1 MVSDKKKVYI
11 ETSVIS
17 NLTSRPSLN
26 IRDAARQLVTHDWWD
41 NQREHFE
48 LYSSVLVFA
57 EAMAGDPDA
66 AKRRLEALQMTQNLE
81 ITPMMEDLA
90 EKLLTA
96 TAVPRT
102 SFEDAVHIAC
112 ATIYRMD
119 YLLTWNCKH
128 IANAET
134 MPKIFKVC
142 KEAGYECPVLCTPEQ
157 LERRNSDE

>member
-1 MVSDKKKVYI
+1 MSVKKKVYV

-26 IRDAARQLVTHDWWD
+26 IRDAARQLVTRAWWD
-41 NQREHFE
+41 DQRENFE
-48 LYSSVLVFA
+48 LYSSVLVHA
-57 EAMAGDPDA
+57 ESMAGDPDA
-66 AKRRLEALQMTQNLE
+66 AKRRIESLRMTQNLE
-81 ITPMMEDLA
+81 ITPLMEDLA

-102 SFEDAVHIAC
+102 SYEDAVHIAC
-112 ATIYRMD
+112 ATIHQMD

-134 MPKIFKVC
+134 MPKIYKVC
-142 KEAGYECPVLCTPEQ
+142 KEAGYECPILCTPEQ
-157 LERRNSDE
+157 LERSDPDE

>member
-1 MVSDKKKVYI
+1 MSVKKKVYV

-26 IRDAARQLVTHDWWD
+26 IRDAARQLVTRAWWD
-41 NQREHFE
+41 DQRENFE
-48 LYSSVLVFA
+48 LYSSVLVHA
-57 EAMAGDPDA
+57 ESMADDPDA
-66 AKRRLEALQMTQNLE
+66 AKRRIESLRMTQNLE
-81 ITPMMEDLA
+81 ITPLMEDLA

-102 SFEDAVHIAC
+102 SYEDAVHIAC
-112 ATIYRMD
+112 ATIHRMD

-134 MPKIFKVC
+134 MPKIYKVC
-142 KEAGYECPVLCTPEQ
+142 KEAGYECPILCTPEQ
-157 LERRNSDE
+157 LERSDSDE